1 MAYDT
6 GLEERIDEVVAEWQV
21 DVLKRKMFGGL
32 GYFINRNMAF
42 GVKGDE
48 LIVKADEVTAAILLD
63 EPGMGPFE
71 FGGRSMKAWLLA
83 ALESLAGK
91 RNIVEAPQVPEQPE
105 EIANAKGYLTGQLR
119 QGHRYSET
127 VDQPALSSIFS
138 FAEAEACDSFCKLRR
153 DFRFLLSHLFPG
165 SDRATETA

>member
-1 MAYDT
+1 M
-6 GLEERIDEVVAEWQV
+6 AEWSV

-63 EPGMGPFE
+63 EPGMRPFE

-83 ALESLAGK
+83 ASEVLDEDNLPHLLEIS
-91 RNIVEAPQVPEQPE
+91 RD
-105 EIANAKGYLTGQLR
+105 YMLTL
-119 QGHRYSET
+119 
-127 VDQPALSSIFS
+127 PP
-138 FAEAEACDSFCKLRR
+138 K
-153 DFRFLLSHLFPG
+153 
-165 SDRATETA
+165 

>member
-6 GLEERIDEVVAEWQV
+6 GLEERIDELVAEWPV
-21 DVLKRKMFGGL
+21 DVAKRKMFGGL

-48 LIVKADEVTAAILLD
+48 LIVKADEATAEKLLE

-83 ALESLAGK
+83 APEVLDEDNLPRLLEICRDYTLALPPK
-91 RNIVEAPQVPEQPE
+91 
-105 EIANAKGYLTGQLR
+105 
-119 QGHRYSET
+119 S
-127 VDQPALSSIFS
+127 
-138 FAEAEACDSFCKLRR
+138 
-153 DFRFLLSHLFPG
+153 
-165 SDRATETA
+165 

>member
-6 GLEERIDEVVAEWQV
+6 GLEERIDELVAGWDV
-21 DVLKRKMFGGL
+21 DVAKHKMFGGL

-48 LIVKADEVTAAILLD
+48 LIVKADEVTTGKLLD

-83 ALESLAGK
+83 APEVLDEDNLPRLLEISRDYSLTLPPK
-91 RNIVEAPQVPEQPE
+91 
-105 EIANAKGYLTGQLR
+105 
-119 QGHRYSET
+119 
-127 VDQPALSSIFS
+127 
-138 FAEAEACDSFCKLRR
+138 
-153 DFRFLLSHLFPG
+153 
-165 SDRATETA
+165 

>member
-6 GLEERIDEVVAEWQV
+6 GLEERIDELVAGWDV
-21 DVLKRKMFGGL
+21 DVAKRKMFGGL

-48 LIVKADEVTAAILLD
+48 LIVKADEVTAAKLLD

-83 ALESLAGK
+83 APEVLDEDNLPRLLEIS
-91 RNIVEAPQVPEQPE
+91 RN
-105 EIANAKGYLTGQLR
+105 YTLTLPPKQ
-119 QGHRYSET
+119 
-127 VDQPALSSIFS
+127 
-138 FAEAEACDSFCKLRR
+138 K
-153 DFRFLLSHLFPG
+153 
-165 SDRATETA
+165 

>member
-6 GLEERIDEVVAEWQV
+6 GLEERIDEEISRWGV
-21 DVLKRKMFGGL
+21 DVAKRKMFGGL

-48 LIVKADEVTAAILLD
+48 LIVKADEVQTAALLK

-83 ALESLAGK
+83 APEVLDEDNLPRLLEIS
-91 RNIVEAPQVPEQPE
+91 RD
-105 EIANAKGYLTGQLR
+105 YTLTL
-119 QGHRYSET
+119 
-127 VDQPALSSIFS
+127 PP
-138 FAEAEACDSFCKLRR
+138 K
-153 DFRFLLSHLFPG
+153 
-165 SDRATETA
+165 